1 MERAIFLVA
10 GSSSRFQGITEHKA
24 LLKICGQTILQR
36 LILQVASLGVRDFV
50 FVTGAAELAIQ
61 RECVEVLS
69 FVPHNKVTF
78 VYNNHYA
85 VTGNWVSLQCAR
97 GYLDRDV
104 IVLEGDVVFAEFPNA
119 EPRSWVTAY
128 GHDGDGCFVELDEER
143 TIISNKIL
151 RDDIMGTDLGV
162 VEKSA
167 GVFFLEKESAEQLA
181 SDWGGY
187 EYIDDAMGKLGLVAW
202 DPINSR
208 TSWHEVDNVE
218 DFEQALKKF
227 TRPVSYQPDPVLR

>member
-10 GSSSRFQGITEHKA
+10 GSSSRFRGITEHKA

-61 RECVEVLS
+61 RECIEVLS
-69 FVPHNKVTF
+69 FVPCDQVVFMRNS
-78 VYNNHYA
+78 HYA
-85 VTGNWVSLQCAR
+85 VTGNWISLQCAR
-97 GYLDRDV
+97 EYLDRAV
-104 IVLEGDVVFAEFPNA
+104 IVLEGDVIFSVFPKA
-119 EPRSWVTAY
+119 EPRSWITVINY
-128 GHDGDGCFVELDEER
+128 GGDGCFVALDEYRQVE
-143 TIISNKIL
+143 SKKIL
-151 RDDIMGTDLGV
+151 RDDFLETAKGR

-167 GVFFLEKESAEQLA
+167 GMFFIDRKDALELA

-187 EYIDDAMGKLGLVAW
+187 EYIDDAMEKFALVAYSV
-202 DPINSR
+202 DAAD
-208 TSWHEVDNVE
+208 WHEIDNVE